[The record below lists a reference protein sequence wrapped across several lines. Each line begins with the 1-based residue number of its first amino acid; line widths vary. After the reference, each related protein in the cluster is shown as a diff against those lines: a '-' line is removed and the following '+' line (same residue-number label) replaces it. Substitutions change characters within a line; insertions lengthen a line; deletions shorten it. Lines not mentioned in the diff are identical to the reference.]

1 MVTVPSENPTGAMAT
16 ATQKQ
21 HSPRGRLTV
30 RGGSPDPAQLC
41 LLNPQAGRRP
51 EIKPLNRAPPP
62 PSLLSPS
69 RGARGGCPPV
79 HPPVLPP
86 ARLSVRPP
94 ACPPACLS
102 DSAAR
107 LCGPR
112 CRAHAQRRRSGVRQ
126 RVHAP
131 EHGLSLS
138 PVLTLMSSSGWGPL
152 RQMSP
157 PWRDLPAPLPQLPA
171 RPEFSQI
178 KSFIS
183 GAGDGHAQATPRPR
197 PGHGAPLRLGPR
209 GPSPPA
215 TALPGGFLRFT
226 VCRHG
231 T

>member
-1 MVTVPSENPTGAMAT
+1 MAT

-30 RGGSPDPAQLC
+30 RGGSPDPAQLR
-41 LLNPQAGRRP
+41 LLNPQTGRRP

-69 RGARGGCPPV
+69 RGARGSCPPV
-79 HPPVLPP
+79 RPPVC
-86 ARLSVRPP
+86 LSVRPP
-94 ACPPACLS
+94 VRLRNEAVRSALQGACSEEALRCPS
-102 DSAAR
+102 EGAR
-107 LCGPR
+107 A
-112 CRAHAQRRRSGVRQ
+112 RART
-126 RVHAP
+126 
-131 EHGLSLS
+131 ESLS